1 MDFINIF
8 ETIVLSSLIGSLI
21 VLMILIIKEI
31 FKNKLNCTFH
41 YYIWIILLIKLIVP
55 FGPKTSLN
63 LSNMYQKFNL
73 QSTVNDTQIKSAQQL
88 ENTDL
93 DNSVPI
99 STFQPSNKSVISK
112 AINIP
117 SKDKV
122 NIEKVLCF
130 VWIFGVV
137 LLIGVTAAG
146 HKRLREI
153 IRSSIKD
160 IDSTH
165 KEILYNCMNSMNITT
180 ELEILYSPKISTPSL
195 CGFIKPKILIPVSIA
210 DNVSDEEFK
219 YIIMHE
225 LSHLKNKDII
235 LNWVITSLS
244 VIYWFS
250 PILLYG
256 FHKMKQDC
264 EFSCDGQVISRLR
277 EGENLQYGNAIIRVL
292 ELGGNSRRL
301 VGTTSM
307 VMNSSE
313 IKRRIIMISKYK
325 KINIKNVLLGVI
337 IIVIIGGL
345 GIALNISNISSYKNS
360 SKAAAS
366 QVEAPAATTK
376 STVNNT
382 SDGNLLASIKALPN
396 DNTKPLEP
404 FSSDIVIYNSHPEET
419 YPSGIKVTDIGALI
433 NDKLVK
439 EGLKSRFIP
448 CPIPKEYIK
457 SYESSR
463 DLITKNVKN
472 YSNTILLDIHRDSF
486 GDKYNDKMQF
496 VLAKS
501 SPHYETNQKFADLL
515 SANIKSLNHIETDI
529 VFYNKGTLYFNQDL
543 SSKSVY
549 IGVGNDK
556 STDADVEK
564 YVDALVLALKN
575 IQKGSSN

>member
-8 ETIVLSSLIGSLI
+8 ETIVLSSLIGSVI
-21 VLMILIIKEI
+21 VLMILIIKWI

-63 LSNMYQKFNL
+63 LSNMYQKFNAE
-73 QSTVNDTQIKSAQQL
+73 STVNQIQIRSSQQL
-88 ENTDL
+88 ESSNL
-93 DNSVPI
+93 DNSVSI
-99 STFQPSNKSVISK
+99 GTFQPSNKNVISK
-112 AINIP
+112 AVNIP
-117 SKDKV
+117 SKNKV
-122 NIEKVLCF
+122 NIGKVLCF
-130 VWIFGVV
+130 IWIFGVV
-137 LLIGVTAAG
+137 LLVGAITAG

-153 IRSSIKD
+153 IRASVKD
-160 IDSTH
+160 IGGIH

-180 ELEILYSPKISTPSL
+180 ELEILYSSKISTPSL
-195 CGFIKPKILIPVSIA
+195 CGFIKPKILIPISIA
-210 DNVSDEEFK
+210 DNVSNEEFK
-219 YIIMHE
+219 YIIIHE

-235 LNWVITSLS
+235 LNWVITLLS
-244 VIYWFS
+244 VIYWFN

-264 EFSCDGQVISRLR
+264 EFSCDGQVISRLS

-301 VGTTSM
+301 IGTTSM

-325 KINIKNVLLGVI
+325 KINIKSVLLGVI

-345 GIALNISNISSYKNS
+345 GIALNINSYKNS
-360 SKAAAS
+360 SKAKTLP
-366 QVEAPAATTK
+366 VETTAETTK
-376 STVNNT
+376 STAKKT

-404 FSSDIVIYNSHPEET
+404 FSADIVIYNSHPDEA
-419 YPSGIKVTDIGALI
+419 YQSGVKVTDVGALI

-448 CPIPKEYIK
+448 CPVPKEYVK

-472 YSNTILLDIHRDSF
+472 YSNTILLDIHRDSAVE
-486 GDKYNDKMQF
+486 YNDRITF

-501 SPHYETNQKFADLL
+501 SPHYETNKKFADLL
-515 SANIKSLNHIETDI
+515 SLNIKSSNQIETGM
-529 VFYNKGTLYFNQDL
+529 VFYNKGTSYFNQDL

-549 IGVGNDK
+549 IGIGNDK

-575 IQKGSSN
+575 I

>member
-8 ETIVLSSLIGSLI
+8 ETIVFSSLIGSVI
-21 VLMILIIKEI
+21 VLMILIIKGI

-55 FGPKTSLN
+55 YGPQTSLN
-63 LSNMYQKFNL
+63 LSNMYQNFYI
-73 QSTVNDTQIKSAQQL
+73 QSTVNQTQIKSLRQL
-88 ENTDL
+88 ENINLDTSVSTD
-93 DNSVPI
+93 
-99 STFQPSNKSVISK
+99 TFHPSNKSVISNDT
-112 AINIP
+112 NIP
-117 SKDKV
+117 SKNKI
-122 NIEKVLCF
+122 NIRKVLCF
-130 VWIFGVV
+130 IWISGVV
-137 LLIGVTAAG
+137 LLIGVIAAG

-153 IRSSIKD
+153 TRASVKD
-160 IDSTH
+160 IGSNH

-244 VIYWFS
+244 VIYWFN

-264 EFSCDGQVISRLR
+264 EFSCDGQVISRLS

-325 KINIKNVLLGVI
+325 KINIKSVLLGVI
-337 IIVIIGGL
+337 IIVIIGGF

-360 SKAAAS
+360 SKVEAS
-366 QVEAPAATTK
+366 QVEAPAVTTK
-376 STVNNT
+376 SKVNNT
-382 SDGNLLASIKALPN
+382 SDGNLLASIKALTN
-396 DNTKPLEP
+396 DNTKSLEP
-404 FSSDIVIYNSHPEET
+404 FSADIVIYNSHPEEA
-419 YPSGIKVTDIGALI
+419 YPSGIKVTDVGALI

-439 EGLKSRFIP
+439 EGIKSRFIQ
-448 CPIPKEYIK
+448 CPVSKEYIK

-472 YSNTILLDIHRDSF
+472 YSNTILLDIHRDSVEQ
-486 GDKYNDKMQF
+486 YNDKILF

-515 SANIKSLNHIETDI
+515 SANIKSSKQIETYM

-543 SSKSVY
+543 SSKSAF
-549 IGVGNDK
+549 IELGNDK

-564 YVDALVLALKN
+564 YVDALVLTLKN

>member
-21 VLMILIIKEI
+21 VLMILIIKGI

-63 LSNMYQKFNL
+63 LSNMYEKFNL
-73 QSTVNDTQIKSAQQL
+73 QNTVNDTQIKSPQQL

-93 DNSVPI
+93 DTLVSI
-99 STFQPSNKSVISK
+99 STFQPSNQNVISK

-117 SKDKV
+117 SKNKV
-122 NIEKVLCF
+122 NIENALCF

-137 LLIGVTAAG
+137 LLIGIIAAG

-153 IRSSIKD
+153 IRASIKD

-180 ELEILYSPKISTPSL
+180 KLEILYSPKISTPSL

-244 VIYWFS
+244 VIYWFN

-264 EFSCDGQVISRLR
+264 EFSCDGQVISRLS

-301 VGTTSM
+301 IGTTSM

-325 KINIKNVLLGVI
+325 KINIKSVLLGVI
-337 IIVIIGGL
+337 IIIIIGGL
-345 GIALNISNISSYKNS
+345 GIAVNINSYKNS

-366 QVEAPAATTK
+366 QVEASAEANK

-382 SDGNLLASIKALPN
+382 SDGNLLASIKALPK

-404 FSSDIVIYNSHPEET
+404 FSADIVIYNSHPDEA
-419 YPSGIKVTDIGALI
+419 YLSGIKVTDVAALI

-439 EGLKSRFIP
+439 EGIKSRFIP
-448 CPIPKEYIK
+448 CPVPKEYIK
-457 SYESSR
+457 SYQSTR

-472 YSNTILLDIHRDSF
+472 YSNTILLDIHRDA
-486 GDKYNDKMQF
+486 GDKYNDKILF

-515 SANIKSLNHIETDI
+515 SANIKSSKQIETYT
-529 VFYNKGTLYFNQDL
+529 VFYDKGSSYFNQDL
-543 SSKSVY
+543 SSKSAF
-549 IGVGNDK
+549 IELGNDK

-564 YVDALVLALKN
+564 YVDALVLTLKN